1 MAKTLHWRSESSFW
15 EKEFQNLR
23 MEIQNIKVES
33 KPSMCS
39 KFFNHSN
46 YLLNKGSLFKEYCFN
61 TFILNSLFVQTQ
73 CTPFRQDC
81 TRIQQLVTVPSY
93 SEPLISTSAMVTMS
107 SQVTQ
112 ATVVRHLLCHDRVFH
127 DLSTIQECLYC
138 QLKVLVVPFK
148 IKMTN
153 KVYTLKDNSI

>member
-1 MAKTLHWRSESSFW
+1 MKYPILVLFLTVTRIHGENTSLEKRVILL

-23 MEIQNIKVES
+23 MEMQSMKVEL

-61 TFILNSLFVQTQ
+61 TCMLNSLFLQTQ

-81 TRIQQLVTVPSY
+81 TRTQQPVTVPSY
-93 SEPLISTSAMVTMS
+93 SEPLISTLGMVTMS

-112 ATVVRHLLCHDRVFH
+112 AIVIRHFLR
-127 DLSTIQECLYC
+127 
-138 QLKVLVVPFK
+138 
-148 IKMTN
+148 
-153 KVYTLKDNSI
+153 SIHT